1 MAGKRVLVGAVVAAV
16 VVAFPFGFGTKTR
29 GNLRKQGVKAEVTAV
44 LGAEYTEKGEG

>member
-1 MAGKRVLVGAVVAAV
+1 MARKRVLVGVAVAAV
-16 VVAFPFGFGTKTR
+16 VIVFPFKFGTKTR